1 MSKNNTS
8 FFLCLLVR
16 GTNNTTVPIESCQ
29 RSALIFI
36 QRSKNW
42 STLYCLLSKTYSS
55 FLRPPFKKHGCR
67 QVMPKANTRRCQ
79 GKNVKADQPAV
90 QSPPNSCEE
99 NSCDSLEEEAANSP
113 KQPVSTENNAQ
124 EIYPWMKEFR
134 SKGTKQSHCRSFC
147 PKGEGEQRKW
157 VWILNN
163 PFALRLISAR
173 TNISKITEKQ
183 ISRIF
188 RFRTNRVQ
196 LLCVLHVKFVNCGG
210 LAKKNSWRID
220 SPAWRF
226 FIVKQFAPPFEGA
239 NRAIL

>member
-1 MSKNNTS
+1 MPKNNTS

-55 FLRPPFKKHGCR
+55 FLRPPFKKHSCG

-79 GKNVKADQPAV
+79 GKNVRAEQPAV
-90 QSPPNSCEE
+90 PSPPNSCEE
-99 NSCDSLEEEAANSP
+99 NSCDSLEEDAANSP
-113 KQPVSTENNAQ
+113 KQPASTENNAQ

-147 PKGEGEQRKW
+147 PKSEGEQRKW
-157 VWILNN
+157 VGIKNN
-163 PFALRLISAR
+163 PRSAVDFCTHLFPKSAR
-173 TNISKITEKQ
+173 SKSLEYSGFARTEC
-183 ISRIF
+183 SCSMCCMLS
-188 RFRTNRVQ
+188 
-196 LLCVLHVKFVNCGG
+196 LL
-210 LAKKNSWRID
+210 
-220 SPAWRF
+220 
-226 FIVKQFAPPFEGA
+226 IVAD
-239 NRAIL
+239 